1 MGNSSRIATIR
12 TLEEK
17 HQTLAQQVA
26 QLERRAILTPQEQ
39 FEVATLKK
47 KKLATKDRLVEMRKT

>member
-1 MGNSSRIATIR
+1 
-12 TLEEK
+12 LEEK

-47 KKLATKDRLVEMRKT
+47 RKLATKDRLVEMRKT

>member
-47 KKLATKDRLVEMRKT
+47 RKLATKDRLVEMRKT

>member
-12 TLEEK
+12 TLEER

-47 KKLATKDRLVEMRKT
+47 RKLATKDRLVEMRKT